1 MKCVSIARIP
11 DMKQNLLFVLFLA
24 LLDGRYLHLVQFHN
38 SVIPVLR
45 QEIRDIVTLRVN
57 QAQDS

>member
-1 MKCVSIARIP
+1 
-11 DMKQNLLFVLFLA
+11 MKQNLLFVLFLA